1 MLAPLPIAIDEFP
14 PAAPETPA
22 KESVPL
28 AVAPAPM
35 AVARS
40 LLLLE
45 LYPIAIAFSPVALG

>member
-45 LYPIAIAFSPVALG
+45 LYPIAIAF